1 MKHSLTALLL
11 TLALFCCLLTGCGP
25 TPDVPGGSEGSN
37 GSSSGSTNSGTEPDD
52 SNSGGVSAPKLQ
64 PSIVMES
71 FSAYHDAAGEDVAR
85 CVFRATNPNTA
96 YSVSRARVDL
106 TLKDAAGNVQETTYF
121 MLQTIAPGDTVRFAY
136 TYKCKKGVPASAA
149 HTQPSTTASSFQPS
163 AENVRSSDLHAVVTG
178 HSTTSGLNYTV
189 ISGTVRNLS
198 KYTCNRTRVSV
209 ILKRTAKSFLLTL
222 SCLRLPFHPERKA
235 LSSFPTPAI
244 SGSTPLRPK
253 SLPSP
258 GNICFPGQPRK
269 RLVFLYPFAGRS
281 GSGSYSFQRGRFR
294 SRSLSLK
301 FPCRT
306 NFSQIF

>member
-25 TPDVPGGSEGSN
+25 TPDVPGGSGGSN

-149 HTQPSTTASSFQPS
+149 HTAQHDRFQLPAFCGECPFFRPSCCRNGPFHDFRAELYGHFRHGAQSEQIHLQPHPCI
-163 AENVRSSDLHAVVTG
+163 G
-178 HSTTSGLNYTV
+178 HSE
-189 ISGTVRNLS
+189 
-198 KYTCNRTRVSV
+198 K
-209 ILKRTAKSFLLTL
+209 
-222 SCLRLPFHPERKA
+222 ERQ
-235 LSSFPTPAI
+235 S
-244 SGSTPLRPK
+244 
-253 SLPSP
+253 
-258 GNICFPGQPRK
+258 
-269 RLVFLYPFAGRS
+269 
-281 GSGSYSFQRGRFR
+281 RF
-294 SRSLSLK
+294 
-301 FPCRT
+301 F
-306 NFSQIF
+306 

>member
-1 MKHSLTALLL
+1 MKQSLTALLL

-37 GSSSGSTNSGTEPDD
+37 SSSSGSTNSGTEPDD

-149 HTQPSTTASSFQPS
+149 YTQPSTTASSFQPS

-209 ILKRTAKSFLLTL
+209 ILKKNGKVVSSDFVLLTTPIP
-222 SCLRLPFHPERKA
+222 SGKE
-235 LSSFPTPAI
+235 SSFFISHASDIGFDPAETEVVAI
-244 SGSTPLRPK
+244 PW
-253 SLPSP
+253 
-258 GNICFPGQPRK
+258 
-269 RLVFLYPFAGRS
+269 
-281 GSGSYSFQRGRFR
+281 
-294 SRSLSLK
+294 
-301 FPCRT
+301 
-306 NFSQIF
+306 

>member
-121 MLQTIAPGDTVRFAY
+121 MLQTIAPIPTNARRAFRPVRHTHSPARPL
-136 TYKCKKGVPASAA
+136 PASSLLRRMSVLP
-149 HTQPSTTASSFQPS
+149 TFM
-163 AENVRSSDLHAVVTG
+163 
-178 HSTTSGLNYTV
+178 
-189 ISGTVRNLS
+189 LS
-198 KYTCNRTRVSV
+198 
-209 ILKRTAKSFLLTL
+209 
-222 SCLRLPFHPERKA
+222 
-235 LSSFPTPAI
+235 
-244 SGSTPLRPK
+244 
-253 SLPSP
+253 
-258 GNICFPGQPRK
+258 
-269 RLVFLYPFAGRS
+269 
-281 GSGSYSFQRGRFR
+281 
-294 SRSLSLK
+294 
-301 FPCRT
+301 
-306 NFSQIF
+306 

>member
-121 MLQTIAPGDTVRFAY
+121 NASDHRTGRYGPLCLCLQM
-136 TYKCKKGVPASAA
+136 
-149 HTQPSTTASSFQPS
+149 Q
-163 AENVRSSDLHAVVTG
+163 E
-178 HSTTSGLNYTV
+178 
-189 ISGTVRNLS
+189 
-198 KYTCNRTRVSV
+198 
-209 ILKRTAKSFLLTL
+209 
-222 SCLRLPFHPERKA
+222 
-235 LSSFPTPAI
+235 
-244 SGSTPLRPK
+244 
-253 SLPSP
+253 
-258 GNICFPGQPRK
+258 
-269 RLVFLYPFAGRS
+269 GRS
-281 GSGSYSFQRGRFR
+281 GQRGIHTAQHDRFQLPAFCGECPFFR
-294 SRSLSLK
+294 PSCRRNGPFHDFRAELYGHFRHGAQSEQIHLQPHPCIGHSEKERQSR
-301 FPCRT
+301 F
-306 NFSQIF
+306 F

>member
-1 MKHSLTALLL
+1 MKHSLTAFLL

-37 GSSSGSTNSGTEPDD
+37 GSSSGSTNSGTKPDD

-71 FSAYHDAAGEDVAR
+71 FSAYHDAAGADVAR

-136 TYKCKKGVPASAA
+136 TYKCKKGVPASATC
-149 HTQPSTTASSFQPS
+149 TQPSTTASSFQPS
-163 AENVRSSDLHAVVTG
+163 AEAVRSSDLHAVVTG

-209 ILKRTAKSFLLTL
+209 ILTL

-244 SGSTPLRPK
+244 SASTPLRPK

-258 GNICFPGQPRK
+258 GNICFPDQPRK
-269 RLVFLYPFAGRS
+269 RLVFLCPFAGRS

-294 SRSLSLK
+294 SRSPPSN

>member
-149 HTQPSTTASSFQPS
+149 CTQPSTTASSFQPS
-163 AENVRSSDLHAVVTG
+163 AENVRS
-178 HSTTSGLNYTV
+178 
-189 ISGTVRNLS
+189 
-198 KYTCNRTRVSV
+198 
-209 ILKRTAKSFLLTL
+209 
-222 SCLRLPFHPERKA
+222 
-235 LSSFPTPAI
+235 FPT
-244 SGSTPLRPK
+244 
-253 SLPSP
+253 
-258 GNICFPGQPRK
+258 FM
-269 RLVFLYPFAGRS
+269 
-281 GSGSYSFQRGRFR
+281 
-294 SRSLSLK
+294 LS
-301 FPCRT
+301 
-306 NFSQIF
+306 

>member
-37 GSSSGSTNSGTEPDD
+37 GSSSGSTSSGTEPDD
-52 SNSGGVSAPKLQ
+52 SNGGGVSAPKLQ
-64 PSIVMES
+64 PSSVMES

-149 HTQPSTTASSFQPS
+149 YTQPSTTASSFQPS
-163 AENVRSSDLHAVVTG
+163 AEDVRSSDLYAVVTG
-178 HSTTSGLNYTV
+178 HSMTSGLNYTV

-209 ILKRTAKSFLLTL
+209 ILKKNGKVVSSDFVLLTTPIP
-222 SCLRLPFHPERKA
+222 SGKE
-235 LSSFPTPAI
+235 SSFFISHASDIGFDPAETEVVAI
-244 SGSTPLRPK
+244 PW
-253 SLPSP
+253 
-258 GNICFPGQPRK
+258 
-269 RLVFLYPFAGRS
+269 
-281 GSGSYSFQRGRFR
+281 
-294 SRSLSLK
+294 
-301 FPCRT
+301 
-306 NFSQIF
+306 

>member
-52 SNSGGVSAPKLQ
+52 SNGGGVSAPKLQ

-85 CVFRATNPNTA
+85 CVFRAANPNTA

-149 HTQPSTTASSFQPS
+149 HK
-163 AENVRSSDLHAVVTG
+163 
-178 HSTTSGLNYTV
+178 
-189 ISGTVRNLS
+189 I
-198 KYTCNRTRVSV
+198 
-209 ILKRTAKSFLLTL
+209 
-222 SCLRLPFHPERKA
+222 
-235 LSSFPTPAI
+235 
-244 SGSTPLRPK
+244 
-253 SLPSP
+253 
-258 GNICFPGQPRK
+258 
-269 RLVFLYPFAGRS
+269 GRAHV
-281 GSGSYSFQRGRFR
+281 
-294 SRSLSLK
+294 
-301 FPCRT
+301 
-306 NFSQIF
+306 

>member
-136 TYKCKKGVPASAA
+136 TYM
-149 HTQPSTTASSFQPS
+149 Q
-163 AENVRSSDLHAVVTG
+163 E
-178 HSTTSGLNYTV
+178 
-189 ISGTVRNLS
+189 
-198 KYTCNRTRVSV
+198 
-209 ILKRTAKSFLLTL
+209 
-222 SCLRLPFHPERKA
+222 
-235 LSSFPTPAI
+235 
-244 SGSTPLRPK
+244 
-253 SLPSP
+253 
-258 GNICFPGQPRK
+258 
-269 RLVFLYPFAGRS
+269 GRS
-281 GSGSYSFQRGRFR
+281 GQRGIHTAQHDRFQLPAFCGGYPFFR
-294 SRSLSLK
+294 PSCCRNGPFHNFRTELYGHFRHGAQSEQIHLQPHPCIGHSEKERQSR
-301 FPCRT
+301 F
-306 NFSQIF
+306 F